1 MKKYIKPKMFKKLRV
16 YTLITFTKYG
26 LELMDVTV
34 ERMDQDTNVIIVR
47 ELCDVYTYSL
57 SINDAKERLLEQVYR

>member
-16 YTLITFTKYG
+16 YTLITFTKDG

-34 ERMDQDTNVIIVR
+34 EKIDKDIEIIIVR

-57 SINDAKERLLEQVYR
+57 TYDQAKERLLEQVYR

>member
-1 MKKYIKPKMFKKLRV
+1 MFKKSTV
-16 YTLITFTKYG
+16 YTLITFNEKG

-34 ERMDQDTNVIIVR
+34 EKVDQDAEIMIVR

-57 SINDAKERLLEQVYR
+57 SFSDANERLLEQVYR